1 MLCRRAWFGWVERL
15 RFQQDAKI
23 KNGDGTKVKSI
34 ENINDLI
41 EIFEEIS
48 EDIDVNGQD
57 RDFYEIRFM
66 KEEIKTL
73 LNCLKGLKTE

>member
-1 MLCRRAWFGWVERL
+1 MF
-15 RFQQDAKI
+15 
-23 KNGDGTKVKSI
+23 VKSI
-34 ENINDLI
+34 ENISDLI

-66 KEEIKTL
+66 KEEVKTL
-73 LNCLKGLKTE
+73 LNCLKELKTE

>member
-1 MLCRRAWFGWVERL
+1 MILTRCQNWER
-15 RFQQDAKI
+15 
-23 KNGDGTKVKSI
+23 KSI

-73 LNCLKGLKTE
+73 LNCLKGLKTEWQDKKR

>member
-1 MLCRRAWFGWVERL
+1 MF
-15 RFQQDAKI
+15 
-23 KNGDGTKVKSI
+23 VKRI

-66 KEEIKTL
+66 KEEIKTD
-73 LNCLKGLKTE
+73 NTNLKEHKSYYEYYMPTNWITYKKRINF